1 MTRSDRTV
9 FSGLATLSA
18 GLALAAL
25 AGCAVV
31 PVVQAPKPT
40 AELPVVV
47 LPPAQTLWVE
57 YLRRTRTMSAETL
70 GVETTDALR
79 DAGISGKLQ
88 LALLLSAP
96 QNPLRDDARAAA
108 LADQIAAA
116 PEATT
121 PQRDAAVWY
130 AWWLDDQ
137 RQIETLVKRAQSRAR
152 DDQSRI
158 DQLEQRV
165 REVEKRSSDIERRA
179 IDAERKLEAL
189 KQIERAMERSEQRPA
204 DPLPAAPVPAPAPAK
219 P

>member
-1 MTRSDRTV
+1 MTRSDRP
-9 FSGLATLSA
+9 ALSA
-18 GLALAAL
+18 LAALSAAVALAAL
-25 AGCAVV
+25 AACSVV
-31 PVVQAPKPT
+31 PVVQIAKPA
-40 AELPVVV
+40 AEPPVVV

-79 DAGISGKLQ
+79 DSGISGKLQ

-96 QNPLRDDARAAA
+96 QNPLRDDSRAAT
-108 LADQIAAA
+108 LADEIAAA

-137 RQIETLVKRAQSRAR
+137 RQIETLVKRAQTRAR
-152 DDQSRI
+152 DDQARI

-165 REVEKRSSDIERRA
+165 REVEKRLSDTERRA
-179 IDAERKLEAL
+179 LDAERKLEAL
-189 KQIERAMERSEQRPA
+189 KQIERAMERSEQRPT
-204 DPLPAAPVPAPAPAK
+204 DPVPAAPVPAPAPAK